1 MLTMQPITEN
11 YWLEAARSQPEIP
24 TSALPAQTDVA
35 VVGSGYTG
43 LHAALELRRA
53 GIDVTVLESETI
65 GWGASSRNGGMV
77 TPGLKA
83 PLKKIVRMFGLE
95 TARKFWTWS
104 LEAIEH
110 VDRAVREHEIDCGWR
125 RDGHLAL
132 AYKPS
137 HYTGFA
143 AVAAWRRDQ
152 FGYTGDAL
160 IPPGQLRTEIGTD
173 SYYGAIADDVSGGL
187 NPAAYVFGL
196 ARAAARSGACL
207 VDRAAVNRIERFGR
221 RFRLHTEK
229 GEIEAREVLLATNG
243 YTTGLR
249 AGIRSGIFPVG
260 SYIIVTEPLPPDL
273 QAEVSPK
280 GRMFYDTKYFLNYF
294 RLTPDGRMLFG
305 GRNRLTTR
313 LDLLESAELLHVR
326 MLEVYPQLKE
336 IPITHSWTG
345 KLGVTF
351 DLMPHLGR
359 IDGIHYA
366 YGYAGHGVSIA
377 GLLGKEA
384 GALLAGTQE
393 SSLFREIRHPRN
405 PVAHLDRL
413 FLPFVSAYY
422 RVLDRLS

>member
-1 MLTMQPITEN
+1 MPTDNIKTEN
-11 YWLEAARSQPEIP
+11 YWLEAAGGQAEIP
-24 TSALPAQTDVA
+24 TGDLPARTDVA

-43 LHAALELRRA
+43 LHAALELRRSGA
-53 GIDVTVLESETI
+53 EVTVLERETI

-95 TARKFWTWS
+95 SARKFWAWS

-110 VDRAVREHEIDCGWR
+110 VDRTIGEHGIDCDWR

-137 HYTGFA
+137 HYAGFA
-143 AVAAWRRDQ
+143 ETVRWRRET
-152 FGYTGDAL
+152 FGYTGETL
-160 IPPGQLRTEIGTD
+160 LPPGQLRTEIGSD
-173 SYYGAIADDVSGGL
+173 DFHGGISDDVSGGL
-187 NPAAYVFGL
+187 NPAKYVFGL
-196 ARAAARSGACL
+196 ARAAARNGACL
-207 VDRAAVNRIERFGR
+207 VDRAGVTRIERFGGK
-221 RFRLHTEK
+221 FRLHTPK

-243 YTTGLR
+243 YTNALQ
-249 AGIRSGIFPVG
+249 AGIRSGIFPIG
-260 SYIIVTEPLPPDL
+260 SYIIVTEPLTADL

-294 RLTPDGRMLFG
+294 RLTPDGRVLFG
-305 GRNRLTTR
+305 GRNRMTTH
-313 LDLLESAELLHVR
+313 LDLLESAQLLR
-326 MLEVYPQLKE
+326 TRLLEVFPQLDRV
-336 IPITHSWTG
+336 PITHSWTG

-351 DLMPHLGR
+351 DLMPHIGR

-377 GLLGKEA
+377 SYLGAEV
-384 GALLAGTQE
+384 GALLAGKRTT
-393 SSLFREIRHPRN
+393 SLFSEIPHPRN

-413 FLPFVSAYY
+413 FLPFVAAYY
-422 RVLDRLS
+422 RTLDRLS